1 MSGHHLT
8 LAAVAALAAAGAVR
22 RRGRGSRAINPALVR
37 AVQDQLTP
45 DLIRQEHCVPTG
57 VSPLECHCY
66 HAAEAV
72 YHLAGGKRAGLVA
85 ARGPLRGG
93 THWWLETDQGRVID
107 PTASQLPS
115 GYPYHQGTRAGFLTR
130 EPSERAR
137 VVMDRVK
144 RRGSR
149 SVVTPAGYHRTAL
162 SRRGPSRPL
171 RHFSDQ
177 GLVRGRVLDFGSGRG
192 ADCAAAAV
200 RCYDPHHPRSQVRA
214 LPQGQFD
221 TVLAIYVLNVL
232 PASERRRALRGAA
245 ARVRPGGH
253 LLLAARSQQ
262 DSGYQAAR
270 DWSRQGDGYAQHTPE
285 GALHRFQR
293 FYASDDALA
302 RDAGA
307 ALSASFARV
316 PVAALGGDTAVA
328 AYRRAS

>member
-22 RRGRGSRAINPALVR
+22 
-37 AVQDQLTP
+37 
-45 DLIRQEHCVPTG
+45 
-57 VSPLECHCY
+57 
-66 HAAEAV
+66 
-72 YHLAGGKRAGLVA
+72 
-85 ARGPLRGG
+85 
-93 THWWLETDQGRVID
+93 
-107 PTASQLPS
+107 
-115 GYPYHQGTRAGFLTR
+115 
-130 EPSERAR
+130 
-137 VVMDRVK
+137 

-270 DWSRQGDGYAQHTPE
+270 DWSRQGDGYAQYTPE